1 MQSHEHI
8 CKSPTMNTRITKS
21 DFQIYRNCNAH
32 FWYRKFMPEKLVS
45 KELSDF
51 EQQLADQGKMVES
64 YFYKL
69 FPHSVKVESRLD
81 QAVEDTQQLFDVGE
95 QSIQQAA
102 FYADG
107 LFAQCDLVTLNG
119 NYVDLYEI
127 KSSSKSQALTSEH
140 NSFLTTRAD
149 HLWDALF
156 QTEVIKRSGYS
167 IRKVF
172 LVELNKEYEKSGELE
187 IRDLFVITDITNELE
202 PLEAEIQEEIS
213 FAKEQLSIKNPPS
226 TCDCVYKSRNRQCAA
241 FPIMHPEM
249 LGYTVH
255 ELVRIGNS
263 PKRLEALVDE
273 GHLKISEVPI
283 TLELL
288 AAHRDQI
295 TSFQNDEVII
305 RTEQLSRFLDR
316 LTYPIY
322 FLDYET
328 YAPGIPVFDGTKP
341 YQQVPF
347 QYSLHIQQTPNS
359 RLEHKEYLHQENSN
373 PIVPLCC
380 ALQKDIGNVGSVI
393 VWNKGFEGMCNRR
406 MAETAPEFS
415 DFLINVNARFFDL
428 MEVFSKR
435 MYVHKDFKGSSSIK
449 KVLPVLVPELS
460 YQMLDIKDGG
470 TATTNWGKL
479 IFAMQE
485 EEEIRE
491 TVYALFE
498 YCKMDTLAMVKILQK
513 VVAVPGVTT
522 LEERL
527 GE

>member
-1 MQSHEHI
+1 
-8 CKSPTMNTRITKS
+8 MNTRITKS
-21 DFQIYRNCNAH
+21 DFQVYRSCNAH
-32 FWYRKFMPEKLVS
+32 FWYRKFMPDQLKS
-45 KELSDF
+45 KPLSDF
-51 EQQLADQGKMVES
+51 EQQLADQGKVVEA

-69 FPHSVKVESRLD
+69 FPHSVAVESRLD

-107 LFAQCDLVTLNG
+107 LFAQCDMVTLNG

-127 KSSSKSQALTSEH
+127 KSSSKSQAMTSEQ
-140 NSFLTTRAD
+140 NSFLTTRKD
-149 HLWDALF
+149 HLWDAAF

-172 LVELNKEYEKSGELE
+172 LIELNKEYEKEGDLE
-187 IRDLFVITDITNELE
+187 IRDLFVISDITDEVT
-202 PLEAEIQEEIS
+202 PLLDQLQQEIN
-213 FAKEQLSIKNPPS
+213 FAKEQLTIKNPPS

-255 ELVRIGNS
+255 ELARIGAS
-263 PKRLEALVDE
+263 PKRLASMIDDGNL
-273 GHLKISEVPI
+273 HIKEVPLS
-283 TLELL
+283 LELL
-288 AAHRDQI
+288 PRHRDQI
-295 TSFQNDEVII
+295 ATFQNDEVII
-305 RTEQLSRFLDR
+305 REEELSRFLDR

-328 YAPGIPVFDGTKP
+328 YAPGIPVFDGTHP

-373 PIVPLCC
+373 PIIPLCQQ
-380 ALQKDIGNVGSVI
+380 LQKDIGNVGSVI

-406 MAETAPEFS
+406 MGETAPEFK
-415 DFLINVNARFFDL
+415 DFLLNINARFFDL
-428 MEVFSKR
+428 MEVFSKQ
-435 MYVHKDFKGSSSIK
+435 MYVHKDFRGSSSIK

-460 YQMLDIKDGG
+460 YGILDIQDGG
-470 TATTNWGKL
+470 AATTTWGKM
-479 IFAMQE
+479 IFEMQNK
-485 EEEIRE
+485 EEIRE
-491 TVYALFE
+491 TVYALLE
-498 YCKMDTLAMVKILQK
+498 YCKMDTLAMVRVLEK
-513 VVAVPGVTT
+513 VMGVPG
-522 LEERL
+522 LISIEERL
-527 GE
+527 RG

>member
-1 MQSHEHI
+1 
-8 CKSPTMNTRITKS
+8 
-21 DFQIYRNCNAH
+21 
-32 FWYRKFMPEKLVS
+32 MPEKLIV

-51 EQQLADQGKMVES
+51 EQQLADQGKVVES
-64 YFYKL
+64 YFYQS
-69 FPHSVKVESRLD
+69 FPHSVAVESRLD

-102 FYADG
+102 FFADG

-127 KSSSKSQALTSEH
+127 KSSSKSQAMTSEH
-140 NSFLTTRAD
+140 NSYLTTRDD

-156 QTEVIKRSGYS
+156 QTEVIKRSGYA

-172 LVELNKEYEKSGELE
+172 LVELNKEYIKGADLE
-187 IRDLFVITDITNELE
+187 IRDLFVISDITEEIE
-202 PLEAEIQEEIS
+202 PLRKEIQQEIS
-213 FAKEQLSIKNPPS
+213 FAKEQLTIKNPPT

-273 GHLKISEVPI
+273 GHLQIKEVPLN
-283 TLELL
+283 LELL
-288 AAHRDQI
+288 EAHRDQI
-295 TSFQNDEVII
+295 TTFQNEEVII
-305 RTEQLSRFLDR
+305 REDKLSIFLDR

-328 YAPGIPVFDGTKP
+328 YAPGIPVFEGTQP

-359 RLEHKEYLHQENSN
+359 RLEHKEYLHRDNSN
-373 PIVPLCC
+373 PIVPLCQ

-406 MAETAPEFS
+406 MGESAPEFN
-415 DFLINVNARFFDL
+415 DFLLNVNARFFDL

-435 MYVHKDFKGSSSIK
+435 LYVHKDFKGSSSIK

-460 YQMLDIKDGG
+460 YEQLDIKDGG
-470 TATTNWGKL
+470 AATTTWGKM
-479 IFAMQE
+479 IFAMQN

-491 TVYALFE
+491 TVYALLE
-498 YCKMDTLAMVKILQK
+498 YCKMDTLAMVRVLQK
-513 VVAVPGVTT
+513 IMELPEVRSI
-522 LEERL
+522 EERL
-527 GE
+527 SGER